1 MKPTK
6 SLPVLFAAVMAITSG
21 TAIATAQTAGDTGAD
36 GTPAAS
42 AQANVKGAMGQRSH
56 GRGHGHGHGYGGRGG
71 SEMMMQIFQRMD
83 EDGDGKVTQEEVDA
97 FRAAQV
103 AAADASG
110 DGALSIEEFDT
121 AYRDLTRLKMVR
133 AFQRLDAD
141 GDGIISADEMD
152 NRFGS
157 FVERMDR
164 NGDGALSMEDRGRGQ
179 GRKGG
184 SQKGGKDGCRY

>member
-6 SLPVLFAAVMAITSG
+6 SLPVLFATVLAITAG
-21 TAIATAQTAGDTGAD
+21 PAIATAQTAPAD
-36 GTPAAS
+36 DAGSAPAAS
-42 AQANVKGAMGQRSH
+42 AQTNMKGAKGHRS
-56 GRGHGHGHGYGGRGG
+56 RGHGHGHGGRGG
-71 SEMMMQIFQRMD
+71 SEMMMQVFQQMD
-83 EDGDGKVTQEEVDA
+83 ADGDGKVTQEEVDA

-121 AYRDLTRLKMVR
+121 VYRDLTRTKMVR
-133 AFQRLDAD
+133 AFQRLDVD

-157 FVERMDR
+157 LVERMDR
-164 NGDGALSMEDRGRGQ
+164 NDDGALSMEDRGRGQ

-184 SQKGGKDGCRY
+184 GRY

>member
-1 MKPTK
+1 MKSTK
-6 SLPVLFAAVMAITSG
+6 SLPVLFVAVMAITAG
-21 TAIATAQTAGDTGAD
+21 TAIATAQDVSEGSAD

-42 AQANVKGAMGQRSH
+42 AQTNAWPAKGQRSK
-56 GRGHGHGHGYGGRGG
+56 GHGHGFGGRGG
-71 SEMMMQIFQRMD
+71 SEMMMQVFQRMD
-83 EDGDGKVTQEEVDA
+83 ADDDGKITQEEVDA

-103 AAADASG
+103 TAADASG

-121 AYRDLTRLKMVR
+121 AYRDLTRSKMVR
-133 AFQRLDAD
+133 AFQRLDVD

-157 FVERMDR
+157 FVEKMDR

-179 GRKGG
+179 GRMGG
-184 SQKGGKDGCRY
+184 SRKGGKGGCRN